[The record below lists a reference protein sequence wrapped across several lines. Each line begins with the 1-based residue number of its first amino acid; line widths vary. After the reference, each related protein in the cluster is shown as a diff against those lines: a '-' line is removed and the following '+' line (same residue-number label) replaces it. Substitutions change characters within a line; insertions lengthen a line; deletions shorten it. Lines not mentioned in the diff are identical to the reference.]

1 MRRNSAYG
9 KVMKSKRNKTIDF
22 NIQEGQ
28 RYLKNCIT
36 AHDTLSA
43 EKIIDKTIVGD
54 TFDVLKKLPR
64 AILDLMIAHPPY
76 NMRKRFNAGKFKK
89 LSYDGYLN

>member
-1 MRRNSAYG
+1 
-9 KVMKSKRNKTIDF
+9 MKSKRNKTIDF

-36 AHDTLSA
+36 ADDTLSA

-64 AILDLMIAHPPY
+64 GIFDLIFDALFQTPSLNQSISISRRRLRRIDRWIRIA
-76 NMRKRFNAGKFKK
+76 
-89 LSYDGYLN
+89 